1 MAQLVKNLLA
11 MRETWVWSLN
21 WEDLLEK
28 GKATHSSILAWRI
41 PWTVQSMGSQ
51 RVGHDSVSEV
61 NWTKNNVAHCVD
73 MESMLLWCKTK
84 LSTQKK
90 QIKGYMYA
98 TFMDLE
104 PKWSGISNSPTESS
118 SVMSASLLPHWLY
131 CPWNSLDQNTEVGN
145 FPLLQGIFLTQWS
158 NPGLLHCRQIL
169 YQLSHKRSPGVQE
182 S

>member
-1 MAQLVKNLLA
+1 MASQA
-11 MRETWVWSLN
+11 QWTWVWVNSRS
-21 WEDLLEK
+21 W
-28 GKATHSSILAWRI
+28 W
-41 PWTVQSMGSQ
+41 WTGRPGVLQSMRSQ

-169 YQLSHKRSPGVQE
+169 YQLTHKGSPRILD
-182 S
+182 